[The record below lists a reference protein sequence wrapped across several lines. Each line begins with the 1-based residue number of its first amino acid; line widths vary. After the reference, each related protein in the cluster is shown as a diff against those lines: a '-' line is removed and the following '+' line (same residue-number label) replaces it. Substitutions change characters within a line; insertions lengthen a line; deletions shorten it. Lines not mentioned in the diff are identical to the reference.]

1 MYEITVAKLK
11 VHRRHV
17 PAGNVVSRM
26 VVFKNEAVKIA
37 LWYYT
42 CVFLIVLLRC
52 LVS

>member
-1 MYEITVAKLK
+1 MYNCGQTKGTQEARASGK
-11 VHRRHV
+11 
-17 PAGNVVSRM
+17 VVSRM